1 MTMNYNL
8 VLLNGGLVQD
18 IQCARFSKDAS
29 LLGIAGNDKIV
40 RLFKPD
46 RSNSHTTLTGHFCA
60 VSTLSFSFDEAT
72 VASGSVSGVVKVWDA
87 CAGSL
92 MCSLFG
98 HLDRVT
104 CLANSSTCLP
114 QWATG
119 SVNDEVKLWDTRCP
133 SVDLLTI
140 KGKYGSARCL
150 EFSPHGQWLVCGFEN
165 RAVMIWDLRSSS
177 SLALFDQHSGPINE
191 FDFHPNEMLLASS
204 SEDKT
209 VRFWDLESLECV
221 TQSDCDGSA
230 VKNVTFHKDGQCL
243 YSASASGLR
252 VLGWEPFVIYDQI
265 DNRRCSTIDWRFV
278 CQTQFSQSRNQLLV
292 LCLDSDTCRLSI
304 STLNSHLLAPFAVIR
319 EPDDDDALSLS
330 PKCESDESDHSVVD
344 VGNDIGTVGLQKLSK
359 SRIPK
364 AQLTR
369 AVTLQ
374 DISTGNTTT
383 VADDLSAFR
392 PTRCLQR
399 SPPCSPNN
407 FASTSRT
414 CSLERVSK
422 LNRNTSM
429 RQLKG
434 EVEISSQAV
443 KGSLAPL
450 NTLKS
455 RSLERKATS
464 RTLSHANSTASS
476 SSCCSLSSV
485 ASKSTTNVHSAS
497 TDAGYPLKY
506 TGARP
511 LRTTTNT
518 TGSVSSIRSPGVVEK
533 SPSSASSLS
542 SSRLA
547 ARRRTTGAVATV
559 TPLDTA
565 PVARV
570 VTKQTAASRKKLVNQ
585 VNPLVHTCSN
595 ESLNLSSCKV
605 EQLSPSNVTTGKLD
619 LKLPPS
625 TTGICDLSNE
635 LNTDYKYAVV
645 MEIDVGRHYFWR
657 TLKLFA
663 TTEQAA
669 LQLIEK
675 SAMVVSLLNYRRNAL
690 SMILSM
696 TKSRGL
702 KEALQEMI
710 HIQDDSI
717 LVDVL
722 NILNA
727 NSSLWSLDVC
737 CIVLPRIGEL
747 LKSKYENYVQTALD
761 SLLLMLN
768 GFGPMF
774 KQYAS
779 TDSTI
784 GVDIAQEESSDL
796 KAMIAFYHR
805 NVFHHEATDLFR
817 RDISLFHTIFKH
829 LIIKYFHHCDMQ

>member
-1 MTMNYNL
+1 MSSDLMQTL
-8 VLLNGGLVQD
+8 FLLNGGLVQD
-18 IQCARFSKDAS
+18 IQCATFSKDAS

-46 RSNSHTTLTGHFCA
+46 TSNSHTNFEFCFQKLTGHFCA
-60 VSTLSFSFDEAT
+60 VNTLRFSYDQAT
-72 VASGSVSGVVKVWDA
+72 VTSGSISGVVKVWDA

-104 CLANSSTCLP
+104 CLANSSTCLS

-140 KGKYGSARCL
+140 KGKYGSVRCL
-150 EFSPHGQWLVCGFEN
+150 EFSPHGQWLVCGFEK

-177 SLALFDQHSGPINE
+177 SLALFDQHSGPVNE
-191 FDFHPNEMLLASS
+191 FDFHPNEMLLASC

-230 VKNVTFHKDGQCL
+230 VKNVSFHMDGQCL
-243 YSASASGLR
+243 YSASANGLR
-252 VLGWEPFVIYDQI
+252 VLGWEPFVIHDQI
-265 DNRRCSTIDWRFV
+265 DNRRCSTVDWRFV
-278 CQTQFSQSRNQLLV
+278 CQTEFSQSRNQLLV
-292 LCLDSDTCRLSI
+292 LCLDSVTCRLTI
-304 STLNSHLLAPFAVIR
+304 STLNSHLLGPFAVIR
-319 EPDDDDALSLS
+319 EPDDDYALSLS
-330 PKCESDESDHSVVD
+330 PKCESDVD
-344 VGNDIGTVGLQKLSK
+344 VSNDIGTAGLRKLPK

-374 DISTGNTTT
+374 DISGGNATTI
-383 VADDLSAFR
+383 ADDLSAFR

-434 EVEISSQAV
+434 EIEETV

-450 NTLKS
+450 NTMKS
-455 RSLERKATS
+455 RSLERKAS
-464 RTLSHANSTASS
+464 SKTLSHTNSTASS

-485 ASKSTTNVHSAS
+485 ASKSTTNVHSSAV
-497 TDAGYPLKY
+497 DAGYPLKC
-506 TGARP
+506 TGARL
-511 LRTTTNT
+511 LRAN
-518 TGSVSSIRSPGVVEK
+518 TGSVSSIRSSSVIEK
-533 SPSSASSLS
+533 LPSSASSSLS

-547 ARRRTTGAVATV
+547 TRRKTTGAVATV

-565 PVARV
+565 PARA
-570 VTKQTAASRKKLVNQ
+570 TSKQTTSSRKKLVNQ

-595 ESLNLSSCKV
+595 ESLDLSSFNV
-605 EQLSPSNVTTGKLD
+605 EQSSSNASTGKLD
-619 LKLPPS
+619 LKLPRQRK
-625 TTGICDLSNE
+625 TSNE
-635 LNTDYKYAVV
+635 FKVFPSCSANT
-645 MEIDVGRHYFWR
+645 ER
-657 TLKLFA
+657 
-663 TTEQAA
+663 AA

-747 LKSKYENYVQTALD
+747 LKSKYENYIQTALD

-784 GVDIAQEESSDL
+784 GVDIAQEERIEKCKKCSSYL
-796 KAMIAFYHR
+796 LAIR
-805 NVFHHEATDLFR
+805 NAVIDKSKLSTADINESPLW
-817 RDISLFHTIFKH
+817 RDFKQSGE
-829 LIIKYFHHCDMQ
+829 LLNSFFND

>member
-1 MTMNYNL
+1 MYKFDAEAISL
-8 VLLNGGLVQD
+8 LWEYLSRSRVLLNGGLVQD

-292 LCLDSDTCRLSI
+292 LCLDSDACRLSI

-374 DISTGNTTT
+374 DISTSNTTT

-565 PVARV
+565 PVARG

-619 LKLPPS
+619 PKLPRQRK
-625 TTGICDLSNE
+625 ISNE
-635 LNTDYKYAVV
+635 FKV
-645 MEIDVGRHYFWR
+645 FPSCS
-657 TLKLFA
+657 A

-784 GVDIAQEESSDL
+784 GVDIAQEERIEKCKKCSSYL
-796 KAMIAFYHR
+796 LAIR
-805 NVFHHEATDLFR
+805 NVVIDKNKLSTADINENRLW
-817 RDISLFHTIFKH
+817 RDFKQSGE
-829 LIIKYFHHCDMQ
+829 LLNSFCND

>member
-1 MTMNYNL
+1 MNYNL

-60 VSTLSFSFDEAT
+60 VSTLCFSFDETT

-230 VKNVTFHKDGQCL
+230 VKNVSFHRDGQCL

-265 DNRRCSTIDWRFV
+265 DNKRCNTIDWRFV

-319 EPDDDDALSLS
+319 EPDDDYALSLS
-330 PKCESDESDHSVVD
+330 PKCESDV
-344 VGNDIGTVGLQKLSK
+344 
-359 SRIPK
+359 
-364 AQLTR
+364 
-369 AVTLQ
+369 
-374 DISTGNTTT
+374 
-383 VADDLSAFR
+383 
-392 PTRCLQR
+392 QR

-422 LNRNTSM
+422 LNRNTSV
-429 RQLKG
+429 RQLK
-434 EVEISSQAV
+434 VSSQAV

-485 ASKSTTNVHSAS
+485 ASKSTTNVHSAA

-533 SPSSASSLS
+533 PPSSASSLS

-565 PVARV
+565 PVARG

-619 LKLPPS
+619 LKLPRQRK
-625 TTGICDLSNE
+625 ISNE
-635 LNTDYKYAVV
+635 FKV
-645 MEIDVGRHYFWR
+645 FPSCS
-657 TLKLFA
+657 A

-805 NVFHHEATDLFR
+805 NVFHHGAADLFR
-817 RDISLFHTIFKH
+817 KGISLFHTVFKH

>member
-18 IQCARFSKDAS
+18 IQCATFSKDAS

-46 RSNSHTTLTGHFCA
+46 TSNSHTKLTGHFCA
-60 VSTLSFSFDEAT
+60 VNTLRFSYDQAT
-72 VASGSVSGVVKVWDA
+72 VTSGSISGVVKVWDA

-104 CLANSSTCLP
+104 CLANSSTCLS

-140 KGKYGSARCL
+140 KEKYGSVRCL
-150 EFSPHGQWLVCGFEN
+150 EFSPHGQWLVCGFEK

-177 SLALFDQHSGPINE
+177 SLALFDQHSGPVNE
-191 FDFHPNEMLLASS
+191 FDFHPNEMLLASC

-230 VKNVTFHKDGQCL
+230 VKNISFHKDGQCL
-243 YSASASGLR
+243 YSASANGLR
-252 VLGWEPFVIYDQI
+252 VLGWEPFVIHDQI
-265 DNRRCSTIDWRFV
+265 DNKRCNSIDWRFV
-278 CQTQFSQSRNQLLV
+278 CQTEFSQSRNQLLV
-292 LCLDSDTCRLSI
+292 LCLDSVTCRLSI
-304 STLNSHLLAPFAVIR
+304 STLNSHLLGPFAVIR
-319 EPDDDDALSLS
+319 EPDDDYALSLS
-330 PKCESDESDHSVVD
+330 PKCESDESDHLIMD
-344 VGNDIGTVGLQKLSK
+344 VCNDDIGTAGLQKLPK

-374 DISTGNTTT
+374 DIS
-383 VADDLSAFR
+383 V
-392 PTRCLQR
+392 QR
-399 SPPCSPNN
+399 SPPPCSPNN

-429 RQLKG
+429 RQLK
-434 EVEISSQAV
+434 VSSQAV

-450 NTLKS
+450 NTMKS
-455 RSLERKATS
+455 RSLERKAS
-464 RTLSHANSTASS
+464 SKPLSHTNSTASS

-485 ASKSTTNVHSAS
+485 ASKSTTNVHSS
-497 TDAGYPLKY
+497 TVDAGYPLKC
-506 TGARP
+506 TGTRP
-511 LRTTTNT
+511 LRTNT
-518 TGSVSSIRSPGVVEK
+518 GSSIRSSNVIEK
-533 SPSSASSLS
+533 LPSSASSSLS

-547 ARRRTTGAVATV
+547 TRRKTTGAVATV

-565 PVARV
+565 PTRA
-570 VTKQTAASRKKLVNQ
+570 TSKQTASSRTKLVNQ

-595 ESLNLSSCKV
+595 ESLDLSSFKV
-605 EQLSPSNVTTGKLD
+605 EQFSSNATTGKLD
-619 LKLPPS
+619 LKLPRQRK
-625 TTGICDLSNE
+625 TSNE
-635 LNTDYKYAVV
+635 FKVFPSCSANT
-645 MEIDVGRHYFWR
+645 ER
-657 TLKLFA
+657 
-663 TTEQAA
+663 AA

-747 LKSKYENYVQTALD
+747 LKSKYENYIQTALD

-784 GVDIAQEESSDL
+784 GVDIAQEERIEKCKKCSSYL
-796 KAMIAFYHR
+796 LAIR
-805 NVFHHEATDLFR
+805 NVVIDKNKLSTGDINESPLW
-817 RDISLFHTIFKH
+817 RDFKQSGE
-829 LIIKYFHHCDMQ
+829 LLNSFFND

>member
-1 MTMNYNL
+1 MNYNL

-87 CAGSL
+87 CAGI

-150 EFSPHGQWLVCGFEN
+150 EFSPHGQWLVCGFDN

-330 PKCESDESDHSVVD
+330 PKCESDV
-344 VGNDIGTVGLQKLSK
+344 
-359 SRIPK
+359 
-364 AQLTR
+364 
-369 AVTLQ
+369 
-374 DISTGNTTT
+374 
-383 VADDLSAFR
+383 
-392 PTRCLQR
+392 QR

-429 RQLKG
+429 RQLK
-434 EVEISSQAV
+434 VSSQAV

-464 RTLSHANSTASS
+464 RTLSQANSTASS

-511 LRTTTNT
+511 LRTNTNT

-565 PVARV
+565 PVARG

-595 ESLNLSSCKV
+595 ESLNLPSCKV

-619 LKLPPS
+619 PKLPRQRK
-625 TTGICDLSNE
+625 ISNE
-635 LNTDYKYAVV
+635 FKV
-645 MEIDVGRHYFWR
+645 FPSCS
-657 TLKLFA
+657 A

-784 GVDIAQEESSDL
+784 GVDIAQEERIEKCKKCSSYL
-796 KAMIAFYHR
+796 LAIR
-805 NVFHHEATDLFR
+805 NVVIDKNKLSTADINENRLW
-817 RDISLFHTIFKH
+817 RDFKQSGE
-829 LIIKYFHHCDMQ
+829 LLNSFCND

>member
-1 MTMNYNL
+1 MSSDLMQTL
-8 VLLNGGLVQD
+8 FLLNGGLVQD

-87 CAGSL
+87 CAGI

-330 PKCESDESDHSVVD
+330 PKCESDV
-344 VGNDIGTVGLQKLSK
+344 
-359 SRIPK
+359 
-364 AQLTR
+364 
-369 AVTLQ
+369 
-374 DISTGNTTT
+374 
-383 VADDLSAFR
+383 
-392 PTRCLQR
+392 QR

-429 RQLKG
+429 RQLK
-434 EVEISSQAV
+434 VSSQAV

-565 PVARV
+565 PVARG

-619 LKLPPS
+619 LKLPRQRK
-625 TTGICDLSNE
+625 ISNE
-635 LNTDYKYAVV
+635 FKV
-645 MEIDVGRHYFWR
+645 FPSCS
-657 TLKLFA
+657 A

-784 GVDIAQEESSDL
+784 GVDIAQEERIEKCKKCSSYL
-796 KAMIAFYHR
+796 LEIR
-805 NVFHHEATDLFR
+805 NVVIDKNKLSTGDINENRLW
-817 RDISLFHTIFKH
+817 RDFKQSGE
-829 LIIKYFHHCDMQ
+829 LLNSFCND